1 MDITAS
7 LSVLAFSLRGSFFLD
22 PSKHKKETP
31 VICDE
36 DFYYAF
42 ACGETNRFY
51 STASTVV
58 HPRMFPY
65 VCL

>member
-42 ACGETNRFY
+42 ACGETDL
-51 STASTVV
+51 TDAIL
-58 HPRMFPY
+58 
-65 VCL
+65 CL